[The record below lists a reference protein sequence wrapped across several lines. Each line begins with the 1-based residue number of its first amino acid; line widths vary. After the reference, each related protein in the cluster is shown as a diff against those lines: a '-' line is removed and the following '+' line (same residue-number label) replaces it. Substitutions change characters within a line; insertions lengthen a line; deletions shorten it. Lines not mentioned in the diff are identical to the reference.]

1 MDSYIFDRIGG
12 RPTLHAA
19 ANLLAEKVTN
29 HKELYQFFRD
39 GHHLHHKLEEF
50 FLLVL
55 KAPTNMTEERVVK
68 THQKFLRNGLNEEH
82 FKVWLQLLHETFEE
96 LSIPDVFTHEAEAN
110 VDELTDVILKTKE
123 C

>member
-29 HKELYQFFRD
+29 HKELYQFFKD
-39 GHHLHHKLEEF
+39 GHHLHQKLEEF

-55 KAPTNMTEERVVK
+55 KAPSNMTEERVVK
-68 THQKFLRNGLNEEH
+68 THQRFIRHGLSEEH
-82 FKVWLQLLHETFEE
+82 FKVWLQLLQETFEE
-96 LSIPDVFTHEAEAN
+96 LAIPDVFAHEAEAN
-110 VDELTDVILKTKE
+110 VEEMTEKILETKE
-123 C
+123 

>member
-29 HKELYQFFRD
+29 HKELYQFFKD
-39 GHHLHHKLEEF
+39 SHHLHQKLEEF

-55 KAPTNMTEERVVK
+55 KAPTDMTEEKVIN
-68 THQKFLRNGLNEEH
+68 THQRFIKDGLNEEH
-82 FKVWLQLLHETFEE
+82 FKVWLALLHETLDE
-96 LSIPDVFTHEAEAN
+96 LSIPDVFAHEAEVNA
-110 VDELTDVILKTKE
+110 EGLTNIILKGE
-123 C
+123 E